1 MSNLFINLNRPKG
14 GFFINL
20 IIIAMKPS
28 PFRQILST
36 LLFTAVL
43 ALVLFCNYMLIHW
56 GFRHV
61 ILPFIHLFHGKKLAF
76 KLLLIVGG
84 GTIVFLAVFLIF
96 VWIAGKINKI
106 LDYIFIYNKVS
117 YYISILLVLASIAFS
132 AHDILTLLTRDL
144 WAIIV
149 WLLTFYF
156 VWQMN
161 WIFVFRDRY
170 EPEDKA
176 GTYPNM
182 N

>member
-1 MSNLFINLNRPKG
+1 
-14 GFFINL
+14 
-20 IIIAMKPS
+20 MKPS

-56 GFRHV
+56 GFRHA
-61 ILPFIHLFHGKKLAF
+61 ILPFIHLFHGKKLAV

-84 GTIVFLAVFLIF
+84 FTIVFLAVFMIF

-106 LDYIFIYNKVS
+106 LDYIFIYNKLS
-117 YYISILLVLASIAFS
+117 YYISVLLVLASIAFS
-132 AHDILTLLTRDL
+132 ALDILTLLTRDL
-144 WAIIV
+144 WSIIV

-161 WIFVFRDRY
+161 WVFVFRDRY

>member
-1 MSNLFINLNRPKG
+1 M
-14 GFFINL
+14 
-20 IIIAMKPS
+20 
-28 PFRQILST
+28 
-36 LLFTAVL
+36 LL
-43 ALVLFCNYMLIHW
+43 CCH
-56 GFRHV
+56 
-61 ILPFIHLFHGKKLAF
+61 PFISYLEKKLAVG
-76 KLLLIVGG
+76 KLLIVGG
-84 GTIVFLAVFLIF
+84 FTIVFLAVFLIF

-132 AHDILTLLTRDL
+132 VVDMLTLLTQDL

-149 WLLTFYF
+149 WLLTLYF

-161 WIFVFRDRY
+161 WVFVFRDRY

>member
-1 MSNLFINLNRPKG
+1 
-14 GFFINL
+14 
-20 IIIAMKPS
+20 MKYS
-28 PFRQILST
+28 PFRQLLST
-36 LLFTAVL
+36 LLFIAVL

-61 ILPFIHLFHGKKLAF
+61 IVPFIHLFHGKKLAL

-84 GTIVFLAVFLIF
+84 FTIVFLAVFLIF

-106 LDYIFIYNKVS
+106 LDYIFIYNNVC
-117 YYISILLVLASIAFS
+117 YYISILLVLASVAFS
-132 AHDILTLLTRDL
+132 ALDILSLLTRDL
-144 WAIIV
+144 WAVIV
-149 WLLTFYF
+149 WLLTLYF

-161 WIFVFRDRY
+161 WVFVFRDRY